1 MKALL
6 IIIAVIVLAYLFWR
20 GVLKFVGMFSDH
32 VEEVFYDNNS
42 IPSQKDERKAA
53 QP

>member
-6 IIIAVIVLAYLFWR
+6 IISAVLVIAYLFWR
-20 GVLKFVGMFSDH
+20 GVLKFMGMFSDQI
-32 VEEVFYDNNS
+32 EEVFYDDGQL
-42 IPSQKDERKAA
+42 PSQSEERKAA

>member
-6 IIIAVIVLAYLFWR
+6 IIVAVIVIAYLFWR
-20 GVLKFVGMFSDH
+20 GVLKFVGMFSDQ
-32 VEEVFYDNNS
+32 VEEVFYDDGHL
-42 IPSQKDERKAA
+42 PSQSEERKAA